1 MVTPAEEM
9 LTDSNY
15 SWDHSTSDGDKS
27 LLPVHSLLPR
37 YTLRRWLGQE
47 GRGEGGGALE
57 RKAVYCESKISCTK
71 NHTVLLTVKK
81 SVQNF
86 KTLRFRGTRAE
97 M

>member
-47 GRGEGGGALE
+47 GRGGGG
-57 RKAVYCESKISCTK
+57 R
-71 NHTVLLTVKK
+71 
-81 SVQNF
+81 
-86 KTLRFRGTRAE
+86 
-97 M
+97 